1 MARGGEAPE
10 GVVSARSRAAPWFR
24 DTVRYQSECAA
35 YDAAHPEWDVHP
47 TDEKIQA
54 DYVAS
59 VRASMSLEEFLAPGV
74 FVMHVPGTSTRWQ
87 LGGCVECGGEC
98 VGHTL

>member
-54 DYVAS
+54 DLADSY
-59 VRASMSLEEFLAPGV
+59 RASMGWGWPFDEA
-74 FVMHVPGTSTRWQ
+74 VPRGF
-87 LGGCVECGGEC
+87 
-98 VGHTL
+98 TL